1 MRSRKTLPASRRV
14 QGHRSKPS
22 SQGALRAAGGRGGLS
37 IGPRGQC
44 PSFLFS
50 SRGRWSASG
59 QVPLR
64 APAKLLPGRPSASS
78 RPDWAG
84 SCQQPPTSRSSSRKA
99 PSGETWEPGEES
111 GAHSPAC
118 RAAGRG
124 RGLPM
129 RRAVGFSPP
138 RPLPAGGGSRRHW
151 RLSGV
156 QTCASLSRAWF
167 TCSPLELFKNNHV
180 HTNFPW
186 ETAQEAP
193 PRGRG
198 GGGSVWADPGRGRQ
212 LG

>member
-50 SRGRWSASG
+50 SRGRWSAGGHGSPPPSSSLAALLLPQG
-59 QVPLR
+59 PTGP
-64 APAKLLPGRPSASS
+64 APVNNPGLPARVAGRPPPGRPGSQVRNLGLTLRPAEQLGGAEASQ
-78 RPDWAG
+78 
-84 SCQQPPTSRSSSRKA
+84 C
-99 PSGETWEPGEES
+99 
-111 GAHSPAC
+111 
-118 RAAGRG
+118 AGR
-124 RGLPM
+124 
-129 RRAVGFSPP
+129 VGFSPP

-167 TCSPLELFKNNHV
+167 TCSPLELFKNNHI

>member
-1 MRSRKTLPASRRV
+1 MRNLGLTLRPAE
-14 QGHRSKPS
+14 QLGGAEA
-22 SQGALRAAGGRGGLS
+22 SQ
-37 IGPRGQC
+37 C
-44 PSFLFS
+44 
-50 SRGRWSASG
+50 
-59 QVPLR
+59 
-64 APAKLLPGRPSASS
+64 
-78 RPDWAG
+78 
-84 SCQQPPTSRSSSRKA
+84 
-99 PSGETWEPGEES
+99 
-111 GAHSPAC
+111 
-118 RAAGRG
+118 AGR
-124 RGLPM
+124 
-129 RRAVGFSPP
+129 VGFSPP

-212 LG
+212 LGRGQPPQVPGPTWCQTWGLVLSPARATLGPCRGPGNVSSVAHLKSLSSPRVSLSPSPPPPPPGDM